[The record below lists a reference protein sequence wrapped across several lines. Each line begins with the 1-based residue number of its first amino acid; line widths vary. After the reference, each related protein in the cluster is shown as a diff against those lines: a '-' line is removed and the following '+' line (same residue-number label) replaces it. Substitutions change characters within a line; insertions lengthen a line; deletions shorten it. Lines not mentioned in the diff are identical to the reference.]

1 MTDAEGAIRIAP
13 EVLATIVNLTTMSVP
28 GIVAMA
34 DAPRGNLLN
43 RRQPDAIRGVAVDV
57 RDMTV
62 HADVYV
68 VVSQGS
74 NMVAVGNEVQRA
86 VSEAVHDMLG
96 MVVRNV
102 NVYIQGVE

>member
-1 MTDAEGAIRIAP
+1 MTETEGSIRIAP

-34 DAPRGNLLN
+34 SAPHGNLFN
-43 RRQPDAIRGVAVDV
+43 RRQPDAVRGVVLDV

-62 HADVYV
+62 HVDVYV
-68 VVSQGS
+68 IVSQGA
-74 NMVAVGNEVQRA
+74 NMVAVGNDVQRA
-86 VSEAVHDMLG
+86 VSQAVHEMLG

-102 NVYIQGVE
+102 NVFIQGVE

>member
-1 MTDAEGAIRIAP
+1 MTETDGSIRIAS

-34 DAPRGNLLN
+34 AAPRGTLFN
-43 RRQPDAIRGVAVDV
+43 RRQPDAIRGVVVDV
-57 RDMTV
+57 REMTV
-62 HADVYV
+62 HASVYV
-68 VVSQGS
+68 VVAQGT

-86 VSEAVHDMLG
+86 VTQAVHEMLG

-102 NVYIQGVE
+102 DVYIQGVE